1 MTGKFEGIKAVRWT
15 PELKEHAIALA
26 LEGHSASQIADGL
39 FQKFGVRKTRNA
51 VIGAMFRA
59 GKPLHGRESAKS
71 KSRRAMENRVRS
83 RLARKPAVRPVSKQ
97 KAALYAIF
105 VDGTPLPEHAGDLL
119 IPPAERKTLQQ
130 LTAVS
135 CRWPIGDPRE
145 ADFGFCPKEKISGL
159 PYCEHHSRRA
169 FQPPQPPSRLPYV
182 VSRAHVPDHGKI
194 LKQFEELEPA

>member
-83 RLARKPAVRPVSKQ
+83 RLARKAAAKPVSKQ

-105 VDGTPLPEHAGDLL
+105 VAGTPLPPPQPTDVGRVHILDL
-119 IPPAERKTLQQ
+119 ERHH
-130 LTAVS
+130 
-135 CRWPIGDPRE
+135 CRWLCGEPAQGMFCGE
-145 ADFGFCPKEKISGL
+145 AKVEGLSYCKE
-159 PYCEHHSRRA
+159 HSLRA
-169 FQPPQPPSRLPYV
+169 YAPPQPPSRLPYV